1 MMQFRFQGFDD
12 FLLMSGHGV
21 FVWTCYIAVTMVF
34 LYLCMAPVFK
44 ARALVRDL
52 QQQQKIMQRRQ
63 QQSQQSVKP

>member
-1 MMQFRFQGFDD
+1 MQFRFQDLND

-21 FVWTCYIAVTMVF
+21 YVWACYIAVILVF
-34 LYLCMAPVFK
+34 LFLSMAPVLK
-44 ARALVRDL
+44 ARSLAREM